1 MTLTCA
7 SSNLA
12 SPTILKNYLIKLI
25 FARGFKYDNFLFY
38 QKLIASD
45 KTFAEIF
52 FVLLSKCVYKLAV
65 VEDEVYKWLVENK

>member
-1 MTLTCA
+1 MTLTHTCA

-12 SPTILKNYLIKLI
+12 SPANLKNYLIKLI
-25 FARGFKYDNFLFY
+25 LVGGFKYDNFLFY
-38 QKLIASD
+38 QKVIASD

-65 VEDEVYKWLVENK
+65 VE